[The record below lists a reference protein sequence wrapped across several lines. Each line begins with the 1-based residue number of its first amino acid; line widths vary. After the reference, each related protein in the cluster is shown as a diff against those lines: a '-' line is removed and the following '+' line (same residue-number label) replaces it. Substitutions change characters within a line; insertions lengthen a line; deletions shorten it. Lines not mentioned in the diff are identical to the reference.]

1 MGVVDLEGHPLP
13 VQLDLLGVDQLGT
26 VLILTDEP
34 SIWKCRSW
42 IYVNV
47 DKTEMYKITH
57 LDLLVRNL
65 TARAD
70 LPTPRPPAITI
81 LRSENINQREI
92 FKHKYLNNIYVP
104 ERNIK
109 IEIFRWNISE
119 RSTNI
124 FIGNHFPQ
132 NHIIINF
139 LMHKSMLSE
148 WSCSFFERKNAIKE
162 WMQTWQ

>member
-47 DKTEMYKITH
+47 DNGDVKITH

-81 LRSENINQREI
+81 LR
-92 FKHKYLNNIYVP
+92 
-104 ERNIK
+104 
-109 IEIFRWNISE
+109 
-119 RSTNI
+119 T
-124 FIGNHFPQ
+124 
-132 NHIIINF
+132 
-139 LMHKSMLSE
+139 
-148 WSCSFFERKNAIKE
+148 
-162 WMQTWQ
+162 